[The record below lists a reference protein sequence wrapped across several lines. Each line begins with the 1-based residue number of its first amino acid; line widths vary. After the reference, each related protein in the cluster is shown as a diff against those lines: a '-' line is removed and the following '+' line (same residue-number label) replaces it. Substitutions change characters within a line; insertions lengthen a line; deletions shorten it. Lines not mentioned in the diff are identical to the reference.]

1 MSLPDLPD
9 VLKLNVSSPGV
20 AVVPALPSTE
30 LSTVGPTVIV
40 AISPGPPGATG
51 AAGDGG
57 FTHTQASP
65 AATWTIP
72 NTLGRYPAAVLVV
85 VGDKLVLTDVEFPDL
100 ATIVV
105 SFASPQTG
113 RAEVL

>member
-1 MSLPDLPD
+1 VSLPDLPD

-20 AVVPALPSTE
+20 AVVPSLPSTE

-57 FTHTQASP
+57 FTHTQSAP

-85 VGDKLVLTDVEFPDL
+85 VGDQLVITDVEFPDL

-105 SFASPQTG
+105 SFATPQAG
-113 RAEVL
+113 RAEII

>member
-1 MSLPDLPD
+1 MSLPELPPILHLD
-9 VLKLNVSSPGV
+9 VSSPGV

-51 AAGDGG
+51 PAGDGG
-57 FTHTQASP
+57 FTHTQVTP

-85 VGDKLVLTDVEFPDL
+85 VGDELVLTDVEFPDL

-105 SFASPQTG
+105 SFASPQAG

>member
-9 VLKLNVSSPGV
+9 VLKLNVSAPGV

-30 LSTVGPTVIV
+30 VSTTGPTVIV

-51 AAGDGG
+51 PAGNGG
-57 FTHTQASP
+57 FTHVQSAP
-65 AATWTIP
+65 AATWTIV

-85 VGDKLVLTDVEFPDL
+85 VGDQMVLTDVEFPDED
-100 ATIVV
+100 TIVIT
-105 SFASPQTG
+105 FATPQTG
-113 RAEVL
+113 RVEII